1 MSLHTQVVKKREA
14 GNDTPAL
21 AKFVIEHSKEC
32 FCYKM
37 EGIMRGI
44 VVISNE
50 GAKWLEKG
58 QTWMYRNN
66 LVRMDDGIQNGDVVD
81 IHTEDGRYM
90 GSGFVSTLS
99 HVVVRIF
106 TKNKNEELDRDFFKK
121 RIQFSYDYRNTVELN
136 NLTNCRLIFGEADL
150 LPGLTVD
157 RYNDILVTQI
167 SSYGLDIRKDMIYEV
182 LLEVLQNDGQDV
194 KGIYERNDIQVRV
207 KEGLEMYKGYWRNA
221 DLPTKTIIDENGLKL
236 HVDVENGQ
244 KTGYF
249 LDQKSNRVLLR
260 HIAHG
265 KRVLDCFSHTGGFA
279 LNAAFGNA
287 KAVTAVDVSQTAL
300 DQGYRNAVLNHI
312 EDRISFVKADV
323 FKYLEN
329 SKRGQFDIIVL
340 DPPAFTKSRKTVNAA
355 YNGYKYINKQAMELL
370 EPGGY
375 LITCTCSRFMEID
388 NFEKMLREAALEA
401 NVTLKQVSITQQNHD
416 HPILWTMEETSYLK
430 FYIFQIV

>member
-1 MSLHTQVVKKREA
+1 MMGQSHH
-14 GNDTPAL
+14 PWFS
-21 AKFVIEHSKEC
+21 FVLKHSIEC
-32 FCYKM
+32 FCYTM
-37 EGIMRGI
+37 EVNMRRV
-44 VVISNE
+44 VVISDE
-50 GAKWLEKG
+50 GVKWLEKG

-66 LVRMDDGIQNGDVVD
+66 LVRMDEDIQNGDVVD

-90 GSGFVSTLS
+90 GTGFVSTVS

-106 TKNKNEELDRDFFKK
+106 TKNPKEELNREFFKK
-121 RIQFSYDYRNTVELN
+121 RIQFAYDYRKTVELHN
-136 NLTNCRLIFGEADL
+136 ITNCRLIFGEADL

-157 RYNDILVTQI
+157 RYNDILVSQI
-167 SSYGLDIRKDMIYEV
+167 SSFGLDIRKDMIYEV
-182 LLEVLQNDGQDV
+182 LLEVLQADGQDV

-207 KEGLEMYKGYWRNA
+207 KEGLEMYKGYWKNA

-287 KAVTAVDVSQTAL
+287 KVVTAVDVSQTAL

-370 EPGGY
+370 EPGSY
-375 LITCTCSRFMEID
+375 LIYV
-388 NFEKMLREAALEA
+388 K
-401 NVTLKQVSITQQNHD
+401 
-416 HPILWTMEETSYLK
+416 
-430 FYIFQIV
+430 